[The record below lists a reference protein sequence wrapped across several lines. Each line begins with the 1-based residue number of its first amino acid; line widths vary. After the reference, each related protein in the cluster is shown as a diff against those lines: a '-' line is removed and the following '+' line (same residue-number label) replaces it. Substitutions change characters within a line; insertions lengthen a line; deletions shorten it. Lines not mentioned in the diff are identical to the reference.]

1 MDDPSSYFL
10 DAKVSLIFFNWSEL
24 TNCSGS
30 FVVGQARI
38 SRNSRFIIG
47 PLPLAGVE
55 PAHLVPET
63 SALST
68 ELQGPPS
75 KD

>member
-10 DAKVSLIFFNWSEL
+10 DDKVSFISFNWSEL

-30 FVVGQARI
+30 FDVGQARI
-38 SRNSRFIIG
+38 SRNSCFIIRS
-47 PLPLAGVE
+47 LPLAGVE

-68 ELQGPPS
+68 ELQGPPT